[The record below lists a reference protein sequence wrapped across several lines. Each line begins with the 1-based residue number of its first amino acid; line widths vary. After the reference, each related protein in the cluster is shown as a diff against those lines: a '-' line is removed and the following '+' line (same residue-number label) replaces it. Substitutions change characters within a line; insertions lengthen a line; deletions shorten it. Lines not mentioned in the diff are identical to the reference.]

1 MICFNI
7 VSYLVVLGLKKV
19 GHLIACPIYF
29 NLIRNRSES
38 FYFDKELL
46 KLSKTLT
53 SQSLLKH
60 ILTEGDKM
68 MMAKFADATAQG
80 VYAFV
85 VNYGE
90 FDT

>member
-1 MICFNI
+1 M
-7 VSYLVVLGLKKV
+7 SYLVLGLKKTESNCV
-19 GHLIACPIYF
+19 PYIT
-29 NLIRNRSES
+29 NLIRNRIES
-38 FYFDKELL
+38 FYFDKTLL

-68 MMAKFADATAQG
+68 MMAKFADEEAQG

-85 VNYGE
+85 INYGE
-90 FDT
+90 F

>member
-1 MICFNI
+1 MPYI
-7 VSYLVVLGLKKV
+7 
-19 GHLIACPIYF
+19 F
-29 NLIRNRSES
+29 NLIRNRRDS

-68 MMAKFADATAQG
+68 MMTKFADEGAQG

>member
-1 MICFNI
+1 MPYIT
-7 VSYLVVLGLKKV
+7 
-19 GHLIACPIYF
+19 

-38 FYFDKELL
+38 YYFDKELL

-53 SQSLLKH
+53 AQSLLKH

-68 MMAKFADATAQG
+68 MMAKFSDETAQG

-85 VNYGE
+85 INYGE